1 MVMEVFGTSFLI
13 PAAQC
18 EFEMG
23 STEKGLLNAIGCIGE
38 REFCN
43 CLGQMIEKIFF
54 SPCVVLMSL

>member
-1 MVMEVFGTSFLI
+1 MVAEVFGTAFLI

-23 STEKGLLNAIGCIGE
+23 STEKGLLNAIGYIGE

-43 CLGQMIEKIFF
+43 CHGQLMKRIFL
-54 SPCVVLMSL
+54 CRIALMLM